1 MCLTTEE
8 AKAVYECLNQ
18 DQVVSPIHFDKDL
31 PKLHSIREAA
41 YAKLEHILE
50 EKGPLNPYEHAL
62 LHPNHEL
69 PTKTPEIEDF
79 YDMYGQGPK
88 TPNIQN
94 MEDWSILST
103 EIHYAHQKSAGTNN
117 LLVLGGQE
125 KLLQEWASS
134 SNAPKLQATNL
145 PDTPLMK
152 DYLDQYDSI
161 SNKLHDTKS
170 FHDNR
175 DVSTTYLGP
184 GQHNRTDEF
193 QPELSIPMNVNS
205 HTQGRVLG
213 GNRIDMLLDTGAS
226 KSYMSKAYYMKNTN
240 LHSLPKYDTHI
251 KCLQVGNGNKV
262 ATLFVIP
269 ITVSIRN
276 HRFEI
281 FTLVSEIQDDIDLVF
296 GMKNMHEVEGEHSAR
311 HSEFRFLNR
320 AIPIFPEES
329 FTLKPGCKRYVKIA
343 APFPEQ
349 LSGVA
354 IVKIVQGA
362 KTITLQLTLQNNLGI
377 LDMVNT
383 TNKPMVF
390 CRNNSI
396 GIVDIRSLGF
406 YNIRHSTLQYNLSI
420 QLPQFNKMIHKH
432 VEQHRPKQ
440 TCKAGKQHAKHAESA
455 DPYPWL
461 DSKDPRRNM
470 TDEEILWKYIDL
482 TGSTLDEEGKAELM
496 EIIMKY
502 KKAFSL
508 RDEIGE
514 CPNIKVDIDVIDDTP
529 FFVRPFPISE
539 EDKPIM
545 DWQMQRLVS
554 LGILSRN
561 TTSHT
566 SPVMLIT
573 RKITK
578 DKRPVVD
585 FRLLNTRI
593 RRHNTA
599 TPLMRDICQMLG
611 KAQSKILSC
620 VDLKD
625 AFHSLKLTERAKDF
639 CGILPYFGSH
649 HYRYE
654 VMPMGLSISP
664 CKWIQYIGFVMEK
677 LPYPQN
683 YIAIMDDLLVHSKE
697 EDHMDRILDMLRA
710 LVEHG
715 LKLSPKKCQFFRD
728 ELVYMGNIF
737 KTSKDGITIT
747 PIKTRQEAILNT
759 PTPTTPKECK
769 SFCGVVNYVSLFC
782 PHLQSLL
789 APIYD
794 LTRKGRPFVWT
805 KLHQKNFEEIK
816 EQMVSPPVLTLPTST
831 GRYILYSDTSKSHA
845 GSALW
850 QIQNGKPRLIG
861 YGSKSLP
868 KACANYGI
876 TELEMTGLM
885 YNMLTWKFWLGKKDF
900 DAAVDHAAIP
910 HIMKAKHAPPTGRIG
925 RLLFGLSQFTFHLYY
940 VKGKD
945 MILCDFLSR
954 VAADGGDPMDL
965 VPVAF
970 NTFTILEERYS
981 HMAEF
986 RSMMAE
992 LKVMTR
998 IQRAAAGIAAPPPV
1012 HGANKGVDPNLKPE
1026 KQAAGSTSRSQ
1037 APIQTTTRQADDATN
1052 SSSTPMLTS
1061 PRPDP
1066 AGNPRNKSQKDI
1078 SSAPLINQ
1086 NLVQGTRISDPHNVP
1101 ALTSRSDMPIAQ
1113 LGPMPL
1119 MNDPSQQIVRSE
1131 KDLEPTPEIDPNL
1144 ETPLLEAQIEA
1155 MFRAPEPEDFILPPA
1170 LSEHAKGK
1178 TMVAQ
1183 NLPKQSDIDRLM
1195 KQLNRKILTQTRFP
1209 SSLKDLEAA
1218 YCNSAAFKDIYQ
1230 FLRYNK
1236 LPTNRRLA
1244 KRIEANALD
1253 YYVLGTLLFKYV
1265 HQKSGDVEAVLCI
1278 PPSKIDFILDMYHG
1292 TLIGGHQGM
1301 NKTLRTLSSR
1311 YYCPRLADY
1320 IRAYIVGCHTCQL
1333 FKNSKRFHRP
1343 LQKRTYDISQPA
1355 LANVSMDIKYM
1366 PKSNRGYKYMIVILC
1381 EITNFLVTQPLKE
1394 VTASEVCRVLVEEFI
1409 AYFSTPVRI
1418 VCDQDPAF
1426 MSSLCRYCFQQYR
1439 IQILTVG
1446 VTNHKSL
1453 QAEHGIKSLSN
1464 LILTHLTGL
1473 GRDWHIYAKPCM
1485 LTYNSF
1491 STPNLDGFCPF
1502 ELVFGRKPRIVPIL
1516 EVTPPVPVT
1525 GTFKDAYDLLNKRL
1539 KYFREMLIKFR
1550 DKRFEV
1556 MNRDREFQG
1565 YTSGQLVYL
1574 FCPSNSTLT
1583 TNRRKFTCQFVG
1595 PLAIW
1600 KCFSPTQFVLM
1611 SLDGVVYPYLVEET
1625 RLKPGV
1631 IRTTKGNVFTLPA
1644 LRQMVKSGYMLKD
1657 TSSF

>member
-1 MCLTTEE
+1 MQL
-8 AKAVYECLNQ
+8 
-18 DQVVSPIHFDKDL
+18 
-31 PKLHSIREAA
+31 
-41 YAKLEHILE
+41 
-50 EKGPLNPYEHAL
+50 
-62 LHPNHEL
+62 
-69 PTKTPEIEDF
+69 
-79 YDMYGQGPK
+79 
-88 TPNIQN
+88 
-94 MEDWSILST
+94 
-103 EIHYAHQKSAGTNN
+103 
-117 LLVLGGQE
+117 
-125 KLLQEWASS
+125 
-134 SNAPKLQATNL
+134 
-145 PDTPLMK
+145 
-152 DYLDQYDSI
+152 
-161 SNKLHDTKS
+161 
-170 FHDNR
+170 
-175 DVSTTYLGP
+175 
-184 GQHNRTDEF
+184 
-193 QPELSIPMNVNS
+193 
-205 HTQGRVLG
+205 
-213 GNRIDMLLDTGAS
+213 
-226 KSYMSKAYYMKNTN
+226 
-240 LHSLPKYDTHI
+240 
-251 KCLQVGNGNKV
+251 
-262 ATLFVIP
+262 
-269 ITVSIRN
+269 
-276 HRFEI
+276 
-281 FTLVSEIQDDIDLVF
+281 
-296 GMKNMHEVEGEHSAR
+296 
-311 HSEFRFLNR
+311 
-320 AIPIFPEES
+320 
-329 FTLKPGCKRYVKIA
+329 
-343 APFPEQ
+343 

-354 IVKIVQGA
+354 IVKITQGE
-362 KTITLQLTLQNNLGI
+362 KTITLQCRFRNNLGLLNI
-377 LDMVNT
+377 VNA
-383 TNKPMVF
+383 TNHPMVF

-396 GIVDIRSLGF
+396 GIVDVRSLGY
-406 YNIRHSTLQYNLSI
+406 YNIRHSVLQYNLSV
-420 QLPQFNKMIHKH
+420 QLPQFNKMIYKH
-432 VEQHRPKQ
+432 VEQPRPKQ
-440 TCKAGKQHAKHAESA
+440 TCKAGKQHAKHAQSA

-461 DSKDPRRNM
+461 DTKDPRRNM

-482 TGSTLDEEGKAELM
+482 TESSLDEEGKAELM
-496 EIIMKY
+496 EIILNY

-554 LGILSRN
+554 LGILTRN

-593 RRHNTA
+593 KRHNTA

-611 KAQSKILSC
+611 KAQSRILSC

-625 AFHSLKLTERAKDF
+625 AFHSLKLTDKAKDF

-677 LPYPQN
+677 LPKPKN
-683 YIAIMDDLLVHSKE
+683 YIAIMDDLLVHSRE
-697 EDHMDRILDMLRA
+697 EDHMNRISDMLKA

-715 LKLSPKKCQFFRD
+715 LKLSPKKCQFFK
-728 ELVYMGNIF
+728 EKLVYMGNVF
-737 KTSKDGITIT
+737 QTSDDGITIT

-805 KLHQKNFEEIK
+805 RLHQKNFEQIK
-816 EQMVSPPVLTLPTST
+816 KQMASPPVLSLPTGT
-831 GRYILYSDTSKSHA
+831 GRYILYSDTSKTHA

-868 KACANYGI
+868 KACVNYGI

-885 YNMLTWKFWLGKKDF
+885 YNMLTWQYWLGKKDF

-910 HIMKAKHAPPTGRIG
+910 HIMKAKHAPTTDRIG
-925 RLLFGLSQFTFHLYY
+925 RLLFGLSKFTFHLYY

-954 VAADGGDPMDL
+954 VAADEGDPMDL
-965 VPVAF
+965 IPVSF
-970 NTFTILEERYS
+970 NALTILEEKYN
-981 HMAEF
+981 HIAEF
-986 RSMMAE
+986 Q
-992 LKVMTR
+992 VMTR
-998 IQRAAAGIAAPPPV
+998 EQRAAAGLSAPPPV
-1012 HGANKGVDPNLKPE
+1012 HGANKPINPNLKPE
-1026 KQAAGSTSRSQ
+1026 TQAARSARAPSAPQIRNNESAARSDPATPMLSSSGSDLPEKSRSRSQ
-1037 APIQTTTRQADDATN
+1037 RNTD
-1052 SSSTPMLTS
+1052 S
-1061 PRPDP
+1061 P
-1066 AGNPRNKSQKDI
+1066 QV
-1078 SSAPLINQ
+1078 INQ
-1086 NLVQGTRISDPHNVP
+1086 NYIPGTRIPDPSNVP
-1101 ALTSRSDMPIAQ
+1101 ALINRPDMPIAQ
-1113 LGPMPL
+1113 LGPMP
-1119 MNDPSQQIVRSE
+1119 MINAPSQQIMRTE
-1131 KDLEPTPEIDPNL
+1131 KDLDQTPEIDPNL
-1144 ETPLLEAQIEA
+1144 EVPLLEAQIEA

-1178 TMVAQ
+1178 RMVAQ
-1183 NLPKQSDIDRLM
+1183 TLPKQSDIDKLM

-1236 LPTNRRLA
+1236 LPNSRRLA
-1244 KRIEANALD
+1244 KRIEANSLD

-1355 LANVSMDIKYM
+1355 LANVSIDVKYM
-1366 PKSNRGYKYMIVILC
+1366 PKSNKGFKYLLVILC
-1381 EITNFLVTQPLKE
+1381 EITNFLVTHPLKE

-1426 MSSLCRYCFQQYR
+1426 MSTLCRYCFQQYK
-1439 IQILTVG
+1439 IQILTVS

-1473 GRDWHIYAKPCM
+1473 GRDWHVYAKPCM
-1485 LTYNSF
+1485 LTYNSYA
-1491 STPNLDGFCPF
+1491 TPNLDGFCPF

-1539 KYFREMLIKFR
+1539 KYFRQMLIKFR
-1550 DKRFEV
+1550 DKRFEI
-1556 MNRDREFQG
+1556 MNRDREFHG

-1644 LRQMVKSGYMLKD
+1644 LRQMVKSGYVLKD